1 MTKTD
6 VQIRFGDVDALRHV
20 NNVAIVQYYDLGLS
34 HYMRNLNISNVFYGN
49 GMAKVHIEMNFFD
62 SIEFDESIE
71 VQTNVSKI
79 GNRSLT
85 FFQRVVSKGSGK
97 IKSDCLT
104 TVAGFNIETHQSVPI
119 ADEWKELIRE
129 HENGVID

>member
-49 GMAKVHIEMNFFD
+49 GMAKVHIEMNFYD
-62 SIEFDESIE
+62 SIEFDEEIE

-85 FFQRVVSKGSGK
+85 FFQQVVNKGSGK

-104 TVAGFNIETHQSVPI
+104 VTAGFNIETHKSVEI
-119 ADEWKELIRE
+119 AEEWKKTIAE
-129 HENGVID
+129 HEKESNS